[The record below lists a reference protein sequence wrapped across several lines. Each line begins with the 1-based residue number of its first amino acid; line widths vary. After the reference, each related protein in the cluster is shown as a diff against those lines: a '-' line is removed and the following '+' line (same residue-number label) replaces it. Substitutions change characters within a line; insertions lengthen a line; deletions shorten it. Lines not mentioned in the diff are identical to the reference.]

1 MKTFIILALVGGLA
15 ASATAAQDMIGVSWT
30 GSAYSIDS
38 GTGAGA
44 LLGPVGYASLNGMA
58 KDLAT
63 GRLYANSGGI
73 IIEIN
78 PTTGVGSF
86 VANSGLSDLRGM
98 AFLGSTLY
106 VVKDGSPDTLYSV
119 NISTGGSTLIGATG
133 YNGIQGLTSAGGLLY
148 AWEIGSGNCVG
159 AGLITINTTTG
170 AATDVNPANG
180 NQICDVQT
188 LCTSPGGA
196 VYAVQNSVYKVDTVS
211 GLLTLVGAGGYADLR
226 GAEFTGSGSS
236 FVLTGTGP
244 CPGLKTLVSAN
255 GTPNGLVAVLSGG
268 AGSFVKPNGVC
279 AGITI
284 PLTGPT
290 LRALIN
296 NNGAGAASFS
306 FNAPAAACGASVA
319 FVDVVSCTAS
329 NAVVL

>member
-1 MKTFIILALVGGLA
+1 MKTTLSLLLLA
-15 ASATAAQDMIGVSWT
+15 ALTAPAAAQDMIGVSWL

-38 GTGAGA
+38 GTGVGS
-44 LLGPVGYASLNGMA
+44 LLGPVGYSGLNSMA
-58 KDLAT
+58 KDPAT
-63 GRLYANSGGI
+63 GKLYANSGST

-86 VANSGLSDLRGM
+86 AVNSGLGSPRGM
-98 AFLGSTLY
+98 AFLGGTLY
-106 VVKDGSPDTLYSV
+106 VVNDGSPDSLYSV
-119 NISTGGSTLIGATG
+119 NLSTGAATLIGATG
-133 YNGIQGLTSAGGLLY
+133 YNGIQGLTSAGGMLY
-148 AWEIGSGNCVG
+148 AWEIGYGSCVG
-159 AGLITINTTTG
+159 VGLITLNTTTG
-170 AATDVNPANG
+170 IGTDVNAANG
-180 NQICDVQT
+180 NQICDVQA

-196 VYAVQNSVYKVDTVS
+196 IYAVQDSVYKVDTGS
-211 GLLTLVGAGGYADLR
+211 GLLTLVGAGGYTDLR

-236 FVLTGTGP
+236 FVLTSTGP